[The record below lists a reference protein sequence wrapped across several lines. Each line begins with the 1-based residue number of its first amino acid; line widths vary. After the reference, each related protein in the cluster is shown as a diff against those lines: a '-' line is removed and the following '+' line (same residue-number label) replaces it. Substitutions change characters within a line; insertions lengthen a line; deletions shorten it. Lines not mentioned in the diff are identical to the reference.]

1 MWKDLVRKGLG
12 RAGYTVW
19 NTRNRYADDGLL
31 TMHCDGFRRDPD
43 FQAAY
48 ARGMQATQ
56 GIDPKFEWRV
66 HVALWS
72 ASRALRVQ
80 GDFVECGVNAGF
92 ISSAIMHRLNWRT
105 VDRRFFLIDTFNGP
119 VLSQYS
125 HDEIG
130 RGRRR
135 LAEEALE
142 AGAYVTDL
150 GRIIANYSEWPNAVV
165 VQGAVPEALPAL
177 DIGKVAYLHI
187 DMNCA
192 YPEQAAMEFFWDR
205 LSPGALVLFDDY
217 AYFGHDCQKQSIDDA
232 AGRLG
237 AEVLS
242 LPTGQGLIIR

>member
-12 RAGYTVW
+12 LAGYAVW

-31 TMHCDGFRRDPD
+31 TMHGDQFRRDPD
-43 FQAAY
+43 FQKAY
-48 ARGMQATQ
+48 ARGMQATH
-56 GIDPKFEWRV
+56 GIDPKFEWRA
-66 HVALWS
+66 HVALWA
-72 ASRALRVQ
+72 ASRALRVP

-92 ISSAIMHRLNWRT
+92 VSSAIMHRLNWRS
-105 VDRRFFLIDTFNGP
+105 VDRRFFLVDTFSGP

-125 HDEIG
+125 ANEVG

-135 LAEEALE
+135 LAEEALA

-150 GRIIANYSEWPNAVV
+150 DRIVANYSEWPNAVV
-165 VQGAVPEALPAL
+165 VQGAVPEVLPAL
-177 DIGKVAYLHI
+177 DIRNVAFLHI

-192 YPEQAAMEFFWDR
+192 YPEQAALEFFWDR

-217 AYFGHDCQKQSIDDA
+217 SYFGHVCQNQAISETA
-232 AGRLG
+232 RRLG
-237 AEVLS
+237 TEVLS

>member
-12 RAGYTVW
+12 LAGYAVW

-31 TMHCDGFRRDPD
+31 TMHGDQFRRDPD

-48 ARGMQATQ
+48 ARGIQATH
-56 GIDPKFEWRV
+56 GIDPRFEWRA
-66 HVALWS
+66 HIALWA
-72 ASRALRVQ
+72 ASRALRVP

-92 ISSAIMHRLNWRT
+92 ISSAIMHRLNWRS
-105 VDRRFFLIDTFNGP
+105 VDRRFFLVDTFSGP

-125 HDEIG
+125 ANEVG
-130 RGRRR
+130 RGRRK
-135 LAEEALE
+135 LAEEAFA

-150 GRIIANYSEWPNAVV
+150 DRIVANYSEWPNAVV
-165 VQGAVPEALPAL
+165 VRGAVPEVLPAL
-177 DIGKVAYLHI
+177 DISNVAFLHI

-192 YPEQAAMEFFWDR
+192 YPEQAALEFFWDR

-217 AYFGHDCQKQSIDDA
+217 SYFGHDCQNQAISETA
-232 AGRLG
+232 RRLG

-242 LPTGQGLIIR
+242 LPTGQGLIMR